1 MTKTVSIDSITPSF
15 ITHCLAEYLDEQPEP
30 VLKGERAASVLVPL
44 MPTDNGIEVLYTRR
58 SEKLKNHRGQVAF
71 PGGGADP
78 EDKDVAATALR
89 EASEE
94 IGLPPD
100 AVNILGEMPAI
111 TSSSRYNVTPIVGWI
126 KEPFEIIP
134 NPSEVARVFTVP
146 LTWIAQRRNVDF
158 RDLETPWGRHRDVVF
173 YQDFD
178 GETIW
183 GFTGH
188 LTIQFLRILGLFKD

>member
-1 MTKTVSIDSITPSF
+1 MTKTVSIESITP
-15 ITHCLAEYLDEQPEP
+15 EYISSRLTTYLNAHPAKD
-30 VLKGERAASVLVPL
+30 LKGEREAAVLVPL
-44 MPTDNGIEVLYTRR
+44 MLTPEGIKILYTRR

-89 EASEE
+89 EAKEE
-94 IGLPPD
+94 IGLPSD
-100 AVNILGEMPAI
+100 AVDILGKMTTI
-111 TSSSRYNVTPIVGWI
+111 TSTSRYNVTPIVGWI
-126 KEPFEIIP
+126 NEPFEIIP

-146 LTWIAQRRNVDF
+146 LAWIAQRRNVDF
-158 RDLETPWGRHRDVVF
+158 RDLETPWGRHHDVVF
-173 YQDFD
+173 YQDYD

-188 LTIQFLRILGLFKD
+188 LTVQFLRILGLFQD